1 MEKSRYGSCSSHHG
15 LLLALLFFLLFEM
28 SMARVQPLQLNK
40 AQESTMR
47 NLSSMVSA
55 MAPWS
60 NWNTTD
66 SNPCLWSGVT
76 CSVPSKRPG
85 SSAVVLHLSMS
96 RFGLSNSTI
105 LACLCSLD
113 TLESLDLSQNRF
125 TDLPRQFSSCPLGA
139 RLRTLNL
146 SYAQLPGPLGDF
158 TRFRKLE
165 VFDFSFSLLS
175 GNVNKQLSS
184 LPRLRSL
191 NLSSNNLD
199 GGLPTNM
206 VHSLKEL
213 VLSGNSFSG
222 LIPSG
227 ITMNTEMLDLSYNKL
242 SGEIPSDLFLVAGLH
257 TVDLTGNMLEGP
269 IPRGFSRS
277 LYRLCLGGNLLNGS
291 IPGSIG
297 DASSLSYL
305 ELDNNYL
312 TGGIPRQVGRCSK
325 LVLLDLASN
334 QLNGAVP
341 TEIGK
346 LDSLAVLKLQM
357 NNFDGHI
364 PSTLVD
370 LVNLNVLNLSQ
381 NSFTGEIP
389 QEIFQLPR
397 LSNVNLQVN
406 KITGDI
412 PTSISS
418 SQSLIELNLGDN
430 DLTGVIPT
438 MPTSLSA
445 ILNLSHNHLSG
456 SIPSNI
462 GVLKDLEIL
471 DLSYNDLSGP
481 IPSSLEGLQS
491 LTQVVLSYNQLSGSL
506 PAFRSSVA
514 VDSTG
519 NPDLLNNTANA
530 SDVMTRTEDHSSAIW
545 VAAVSFVVGFVV
557 SFYGDGIRNGWLA
570 G

>member
-1 MEKSRYGSCSSHHG
+1 
-15 LLLALLFFLLFEM
+15 M

-165 VFDFSFSLLS
+165 VLDFSFSLLS

-227 ITMNTEMLDLSYNKL
+227 ITMNTEMLDLSTI
-242 SGEIPSDLFLVAGLH
+242 S
-257 TVDLTGNMLEGP
+257 
-269 IPRGFSRS
+269 
-277 LYRLCLGGNLLNGS
+277 
-291 IPGSIG
+291 
-297 DASSLSYL
+297 
-305 ELDNNYL
+305 
-312 TGGIPRQVGRCSK
+312 
-325 LVLLDLASN
+325 LVLLGTAHLVVVVAAGEELVGVSSSRSPLADRTPSRTPDTESWSLPCPPSCI
-334 QLNGAVP
+334 QQGRRTTQPWREASIPAMGLGLERRKSAPSGSAP
-341 TEIGK
+341 TTVGPG
-346 LDSLAVLKLQM
+346 LVLGRKM
-357 NNFDGHI
+357 P
-364 PSTLVD
+364 PSTRSRAFDANAHESLDAAARPWMTSPSSAGGVQFTTLLVVHH
-370 LVNLNVLNLSQ
+370 L
-381 NSFTGEIP
+381 
-389 QEIFQLPR
+389 
-397 LSNVNLQVN
+397 
-406 KITGDI
+406 
-412 PTSISS
+412 SS
-418 SQSLIELNLGDN
+418 STPSRGNSLGNKADPSWIQADQRAG
-430 DLTGVIPT
+430 GVAEVGS
-438 MPTSLSA
+438 MWGSA
-445 ILNLSHNHLSG
+445 
-456 SIPSNI
+456 
-462 GVLKDLEIL
+462 
-471 DLSYNDLSGP
+471 
-481 IPSSLEGLQS
+481 
-491 LTQVVLSYNQLSGSL
+491 
-506 PAFRSSVA
+506 
-514 VDSTG
+514 
-519 NPDLLNNTANA
+519 
-530 SDVMTRTEDHSSAIW
+530 
-545 VAAVSFVVGFVV
+545 
-557 SFYGDGIRNGWLA
+557 
-570 G
+570 